1 MKTITQKE
9 EQHAA
14 ACCSEPKNR
23 YICISEESE
32 GACTDTLFET
42 LPNLEIPQKLLPL
55 LMEFDASIN
64 PIQRGKRIS
73 KIRTQGLDLR
83 ENWQVKR
90 SDKTYNTSLHAIYQH
105 KT

>member
-14 ACCSEPKNR
+14 ACCSETKNR

-42 LPNLEIPQKLLPL
+42 LPFFVLCG
-55 LMEFDASIN
+55 FFY
-64 PIQRGKRIS
+64 RIS
-73 KIRTQGLDLR
+73 NSLVVFQRKRRKKEFSRLKFGQG
-83 ENWQVKR
+83 WT
-90 SDKTYNTSLHAIYQH
+90 DKLTVFTKY
-105 KT
+105 